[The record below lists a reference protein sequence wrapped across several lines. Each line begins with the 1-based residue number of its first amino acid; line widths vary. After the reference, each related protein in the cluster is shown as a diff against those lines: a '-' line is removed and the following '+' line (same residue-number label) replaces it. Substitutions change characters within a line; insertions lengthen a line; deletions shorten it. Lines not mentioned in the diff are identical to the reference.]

1 MPLRRGERLDLHRY
15 EWAMFRLDDRLAA
28 DTALVDLWD
37 LCEVR
42 LMDDAN
48 YPWFVLVPQRTDLR
62 EIHDLAP
69 ADRLLLMDEIVRA
82 TRILEQAWRPD
93 KINVAALG
101 NQVSQLHIHV
111 IARYVADGAWPRPV
125 WGLLPP
131 LQYTKPQRL
140 DVISRFRETR
150 ALTAA

>member
-1 MPLRRGERLDLHRY
+1 
-15 EWAMFRLDDRLAA
+15 MFRLDDRLTA

-62 EIHDLAP
+62 EIHDLAS
-69 ADRLLLMDEIVRA
+69 ADRLQLMDEIVRA

-101 NQVSQLHIHV
+101 NQVTQLHVHI
-111 IARYVADGAWPRPV
+111 IARYLTDGAWPRPV
-125 WGLLPP
+125 WGVRPVLK
-131 LQYTKPQRL
+131 YTKPQRL

-150 ALTAA
+150 GLTAA